1 MTKKYYPHVWDL
13 TFCLM
18 DIDGNPKKDKEG
30 NIILYEDYKMDC
42 SSICDF
48 VDENNLTQIKEKEKD
63 NN

>member
-30 NIILYEDYKMDC
+30 NIILYEDHKMDC

-48 VDENNLTQIKEKEKD
+48 VDENNLTQIKEEEQ
-63 NN
+63 